1 MTSKLGIKG
10 TAKVERFN
18 SLTNERKLIIIPAAI
33 AALLI
38 ERCSYL
44 SVPFP
49 KNTVKNNYTYNS
61 TTILSWCHYF
71 AYRVQMSFSQFKN
84 DHNQKE
90 YVNKNVALMEHV
102 TLISSI

>member
-1 MTSKLGIKG
+1 MLNCIDENPSEIIQARHNDEKRQRSSHLSMASKLGIKG

-61 TTILSWCHYF
+61 TTILS
-71 AYRVQMSFSQFKN
+71 
-84 DHNQKE
+84 
-90 YVNKNVALMEHV
+90 
-102 TLISSI
+102 